1 MKRRIALLLAIP
13 ALFIGLLVGTASA
26 TSLSGL
32 GAPPVN
38 NTNCWARDGFG
49 FVEVSCQYG
58 TPYTYA
64 QSLYAHWIST
74 GQIVLYYDNWP
85 TAAGQ
90 PNGTTAYHDNWTT
103 DGFNQ
108 IDTTTNAAFEFSLAY
123 YQQWVNSGAI
133 SVCAPGFV
141 ICY

>member
-1 MKRRIALLLAIP
+1 MRRFIIIGSLLA
-13 ALFIGLLVGTASA
+13 ALSGLFVGTASA

-64 QSLYAHWIST
+64 QSLYAHWIGT
-74 GQIVLYYDNWP
+74 GQVVLTYDNWP

-90 PNGTTAYHDNWTT
+90 PNGTTAYHDSWTT
-103 DGFNQ
+103 AGFNQ
-108 IDTTTNAAFEFSLAY
+108 IDTTTSAAFTFSVAY
-123 YQQWVNSGAI
+123 YKTWVDSGAI
-133 SVCAPGFV
+133 VVCTPGFSF
-141 ICY
+141 CT